1 MSKIDRYWPKK
12 WQKNPRDKYIPC
24 LVQRKCM
31 DLAVR
36 QLTIL
41 RQLQSEGI
49 AQNQLCHPIDKCRLL
64 DYVGTIQCTWS
75 LYSTRMLWESL
86 ILSAMC
92 RVGLENN
99 GKNPK
104 ASETVDCLLKI
115 GFFHSL
121 RGMNDPTKGN
131 KSRLIKFFIL
141 IFFGIS
147 FFFYIVLSFNIW
159 IENMIRLTLS
169 AESTRA
175 IGDKIA
181 SINKHPLNIIG

>member
-1 MSKIDRYWPKK
+1 
-12 WQKNPRDKYIPC
+12 
-24 LVQRKCM
+24 M

-121 RGMNDPTKGN
+121 RGMNGPTKGN

-147 FFFYIVLSFNIW
+147 FFFYIVLSSG
-159 IENMIRLTLS
+159 LPYQLS
-169 AESTRA
+169 PQELLA
-175 IGDKIA
+175 IKSLV
-181 SINKHPLNIIG
+181 SINIHLTSLGKHQGLSVEYLWKLYKTYSFVVLANIFESSSSPHI